1 MTIEKELPEEL
12 QSATVSTQLGKV
24 GTAPLGFAAS
34 EFRISPPLR
43 GLQINDT
50 MIIPAYEITGPVAIV
65 GRSYLP
71 AAPQP
76 LVREWAPPA
85 PHPAR
90 TRSAAPL
97 GLRLSVVLL
106 LVLLLVSSVGLAALR
121 RHATWFSS
129 LQNFAP
135 TNAPSQIVQS
145 RAISS
150 QVVLVSSSSAAIT
163 YGVPAESYAI
173 ALTIDH
179 PCWVVVKSPANSAT
193 LLVAKTFAPGASP
206 ISIPVHGSASVT
218 VSARVRSL
226 SIVEGSSTLYSIAS
240 PRLNVAYTFTRQSR

>member
-12 QSATVSTQLGKV
+12 QSAPMSTQLGKA
-24 GTAPLGFAAS
+24 GTASRGFAAS
-34 EFRISPPLR
+34 ELRISPPLR

-50 MIIPAYEITGPVAIV
+50 MIIPAYEITSPIALV
-65 GRSYLP
+65 GRSYPP
-71 AAPQP
+71 AAPHP
-76 LVREWAPPA
+76 LAREWSPPA

-97 GLRLSVVLL
+97 CLRLSVMLL

-121 RHATWFSS
+121 RHPTWFSS

-135 TNAPSQIVQS
+135 TNAPSQIV
-145 RAISS
+145 RAHAVSS
-150 QVVLVSSSSAAIT
+150 QVVLVSSSSTAIT
-163 YGVPAESYAI
+163 YGMPADSYAI

-206 ISIPVHGSASVT
+206 ISIPVDGSASIT
-218 VSARVRSL
+218 VSAQVRSL
-226 SIVEGSSTLYSIAS
+226 SIVEGSSTLYSIPA
-240 PRLNVAYTFTRQSR
+240 PRLNVAYTFTQQHR